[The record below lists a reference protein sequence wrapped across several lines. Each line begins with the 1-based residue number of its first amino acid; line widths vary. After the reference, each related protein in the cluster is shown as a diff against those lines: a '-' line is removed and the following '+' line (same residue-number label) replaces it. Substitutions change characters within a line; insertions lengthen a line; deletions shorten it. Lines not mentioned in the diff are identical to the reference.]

1 MADPLADT
9 WRMAAFRGAL
19 AILFGVIVLLW
30 RGPDLGALVTLF
42 AAYVFLDGAYTLA
55 WVVRVPTRTLQWW
68 PVALEG
74 VVSVGL
80 GLLALFWPFI
90 SHRMIDTIAW
100 WGIVTGVLEILAAV
114 RLPRELASHWL
125 LGMGGVASLFLA
137 VLVWMLPHADARN
150 IAWAIGAYALVFG
163 VLVSLVAYRVRR
175 RARAAGLGLAGLP

>member
-1 MADPLADT
+1 MAAPLVDT
-9 WRMAAFRGAL
+9 WWMAACRGAL
-19 AILFGVIVLLW
+19 AILFGVAVLLW
-30 RGPDLGALVTLF
+30 RELDLGGLVILF

-55 WVVRVPTRTLQWW
+55 WIVRVPTRSLQWW

-80 GLLALFWPFI
+80 GLLAFFWPFI
-90 SHRMIDTIAW
+90 SHRMIGTIAG

-150 IAWAIGAYALVFG
+150 IALAIGAYALVFG
-163 VLVSLVAYRVRR
+163 ALVSLMACRLRR
-175 RARAAGLGLAGLP
+175 RTRSAALGPAGRP